1 MNKDT
6 SMTEQTAN
14 EELLSQIERVER
26 LKEEQKGIGEDISDI
41 LKEMKARGY
50 DMLAVREMLRLRKMD
65 SDKRRDFQNAVE
77 VYGTQLGLL

>member
-1 MNKDT
+1 
-6 SMTEQTAN
+6 MTDAT
-14 EELLSQIERVER
+14 EELPRELERIER
-26 LKEEQKGIGEDISDI
+26 LKAEQKGIGEDITEI
-41 LKEMKARGY
+41 MNALKSRGY

>member
-1 MNKDT
+1 MTTDT
-6 SMTEQTAN
+6 TADK
-14 EELLSQIERVER
+14 ELLNQIERVER

>member
-1 MNKDT
+1 MTTDT
-6 SMTEQTAN
+6 TADK
-14 EELLSQIERVER
+14 ELLSQIERVER

-41 LKEMKARGY
+41 MKEMKARGY

-77 VYGTQLGLL
+77 VYATQLGLL

>member
-1 MNKDT
+1 MTTDT
-6 SMTEQTAN
+6 TADK
-14 EELLSQIERVER
+14 ELLSQIERVER

-41 LKEMKARGY
+41 LKEMKSRGY

>member
-1 MNKDT
+1 
-6 SMTEQTAN
+6 MTTAN
-14 EELLSQIERVER
+14 EELLHEIERVER
-26 LKEEQKGIGEDISDI
+26 LKEEQKGISEDISEI
-41 LKEMKARGY
+41 MKEMKSRGY

>member
-1 MNKDT
+1 
-6 SMTEQTAN
+6 MTDDITADK
-14 EELLSQIERVER
+14 ELLSQIERVER

-77 VYGTQLGLL
+77 VYAAQLNLI